1 MTSLPYSVWGDTH
14 LRQHTMKVDGY
25 NVSYWASDVRPHL
38 PTMLLVHGITGDHH
52 GLIPL
57 ARELY
62 ATCNIIL
69 LELPGHGNSQL
80 RSLKNAQ
87 AFQAWFDA
95 AFQVLAQTVGLI
107 DWVVAHSFGCSAVL
121 KSNRAKIILLC
132 PVPTPSNLYSQYARI
147 IMRLAPFWALFY
159 SWRLFVLLRGRALR
173 KVRTRAARRLVRW
186 VGFQS
191 RASYKQII
199 YQARLIDIILDP
211 TAYSDVSDRVKLVI
225 AGLEDTTARE
235 RDSAELGAVFART
248 PVEFLRGGHLLP
260 IESPERTAQQI
271 RRIL

>member
-1 MTSLPYSVWGDTH
+1 MTSLPYAIWGETH
-14 LRQHTMKVDGY
+14 LRQQTVAVDGY
-25 NVSYWASDVRPHL
+25 DVSYWASDRRPNL

-80 RSLKNAQ
+80 RDLKNAP

-95 AFQVLAQTVGLI
+95 AFQVLAQTIGSI

-121 KSNRAKIILLC
+121 KCNRAKIILLC

-159 SWRLFVLLRGRALR
+159 TWRLFILLRGRALR

-191 RASYKQII
+191 RASYKQIV
-199 YQARLIDIILDP
+199 YQARLVDIILDP
-211 TAYSDVSDRVKLVI
+211 TTYKDVSNNVKLVI
-225 AGLEDTTARE
+225 VGLEDTTARE
-235 RDSAELGAVFART
+235 RDSVELGAVFAHA

-260 IESPERTAQQI
+260 IESPERTAEQI
-271 RRIL
+271 LKIL